1 MGKNKLSKYA
11 DMATFKNVV
20 QADYKKV
27 GNQDYELKGNWQNSF
42 FKNHNPIILE
52 LGCGK
57 GEYTI
62 GLAETNKNQNF
73 IGIDIKEARMWK
85 GAKYA
90 LENGLSNVGF
100 IRTQIEIIK
109 QFFAPSEVSE
119 IWLTFPDPQMKR
131 TKKRLTSTR
140 FIELYRDF
148 LVPGGII
155 HLKTDS
161 NFQYQYTLEMAKING
176 FEIVNAM
183 SNIYDGRFIDPVL
196 NIKTYY
202 ENQWLERDIK
212 IKYISF
218 IPHQNKLIEPNIDI
232 EPDTYRSFGRGV
244 VTIE

>member
-131 TKKRLTSTR
+131 TKKNSPQLA
-140 FIELYRDF
+140 L
-148 LVPGGII
+148 
-155 HLKTDS
+155 S
-161 NFQYQYTLEMAKING
+161 N
-176 FEIVNAM
+176 
-183 SNIYDGRFIDPVL
+183 
-196 NIKTYY
+196 
-202 ENQWLERDIK
+202 
-212 IKYISF
+212 YIAIF
-218 IPHQNKLIEPNIDI
+218 
-232 EPDTYRSFGRGV
+232 
-244 VTIE
+244 